1 MGMRMGQDDLGGVGG
16 IENGSSLYPGVVKDE
31 NGSE

>member
-1 MGMRMGQDDLGGVGG
+1 MGQDDLGGVDGV
-16 IENGSSLYPGVVKDE
+16 ENGSALSPGVDKDE